1 MHGFICLHG
10 VLKREAVLAGLWF
23 LSSITCTSQEV
34 YTQHRRLYF
43 IMSIDLQIN
52 RQCDVNIVS
61 LTGFRIPAEIRL

>member
-23 LSSITCTSQEV
+23 LSSFM

-52 RQCDVNIVS
+52 WQCDVNIVS
-61 LTGFRIPAEIRL
+61 LTGFRIPVEIYL